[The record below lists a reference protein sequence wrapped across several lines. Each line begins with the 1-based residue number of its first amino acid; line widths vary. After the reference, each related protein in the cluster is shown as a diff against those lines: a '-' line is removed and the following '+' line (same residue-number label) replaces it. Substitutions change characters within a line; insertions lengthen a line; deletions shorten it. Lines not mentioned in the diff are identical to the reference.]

1 MKQQPFPS
9 PEAGLAG
16 LLHAAA
22 QQGDLFCMDLGPRWT
37 VLTWPAG
44 EAIRWSWGDGSDW
57 LARARAAGGA
67 SPRTGQPL
75 PGGLVGWLGY
85 EAGANFERMPAPRG
99 ARPLDDLL
107 LWRCE
112 GSIAW
117 DRALDRWWVQGDPG
131 FLRQARTLRARAGQA
146 SPFATRS
153 SAFTPLP
160 APPLPPPQAASR
172 YQDAVATA
180 LDRIRQGW
188 VYQVNLAWEQRGP
201 AVTDPVGAWLALR
214 SANPAELGVL
224 IRQGSRWVLGN
235 SPELSLRA
243 RAQGAGGRAQT
254 QGAGGRAQTPGAQ
267 ISVHSLPIKGT
278 ASRLGPDPA
287 AARAALLASE
297 KERAEL
303 TMIVDLV
310 RNDLGR
316 VAVAGGVQYGHRRA
330 RVCGDLWHAEQGV
343 AARLRPGLDAW
354 DAIAAT
360 FPPGSVT
367 GAPKVEAMRLIHE
380 LEEGPR
386 GIYTGSVVLL
396 GDDGELWSNVAIRTA
411 TIADGEAR
419 MHVGAGI
426 VADSSP
432 VAEWQET
439 LAKARMLARHV
450 FAG

>member
-1 MKQQPFPS
+1 MKQRQLPVPVR
-9 PEAGLAG
+9 GLAG
-16 LLHAAA
+16 LLYAAA
-22 QQGDLFCMDLGPRWT
+22 RRGDLFCMDLGPRWT
-37 VLTWPAG
+37 VLTWPSG
-44 EAIRWSWGDGSDW
+44 EPIRWSCGEGDDW
-57 LARARAAGGA
+57 LRRARAALSA
-67 SPRTGQPL
+67 SPTTGLPF

-85 EAGANFERMPAPRG
+85 EAGANFERMPAPR
-99 ARPLDDLL
+99 ADRPLDDLL

-112 GSIAW
+112 GSIVW
-117 DRALDRWWVQGDPG
+117 DRALDRWWMQGPAP
-131 FLRQARTLRARAGQA
+131 FLSQADALVADARLPLP
-146 SPFATRS
+146 SSPLPFA
-153 SAFTPLP
+153 PLP
-160 APPLPPPQAASR
+160 GPPQPPPQVASR

-201 AVTDPVGAWLALR
+201 AVDDPVGAWLALR
-214 SANPAELGVL
+214 AANPADLGVL
-224 IRQGSRWVLGN
+224 IQQGGRWVLGN
-235 SPELSLRA
+235 SPELALRA
-243 RAQGAGGRAQT
+243 RRREGGAR
-254 QGAGGRAQTPGAQ
+254 
-267 ISVHSLPIKGT
+267 VHSLPIKGT
-278 ASRLGPDPA
+278 ASRRGADPA

-316 VAVAGGVQYGHRRA
+316 VAVAGGVQYGRRRA
-330 RVCGDLWHAEQGV
+330 RACGDLWHAEQGV
-343 AARLRPGLDAW
+343 AARLRPGLDIW
-354 DAIAAT
+354 DAIAAS

-396 GDDGELWSNVAIRTA
+396 GDDGEAWSNVAIRTA
-411 TIADGEAR
+411 TIREGQAR

-426 VADSSP
+426 VADSLP
-432 VAEWQET
+432 QAEWEET
-439 LAKARMLARHV
+439 LAKARMLACHV